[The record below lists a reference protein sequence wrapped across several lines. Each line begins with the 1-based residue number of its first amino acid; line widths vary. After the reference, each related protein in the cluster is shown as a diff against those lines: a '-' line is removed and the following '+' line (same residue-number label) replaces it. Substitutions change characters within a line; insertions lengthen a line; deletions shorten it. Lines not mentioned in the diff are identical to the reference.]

1 MRDDCRPDGDRE
13 LLHSVTGTRITVV
26 RAGLPRPAAEPGEL
40 VVSDDDVRAWVLS
53 GRVLGRV
60 GRYRTSRLLTE
71 RLSTSGRPMLAWALR
86 LMARDRSYIVDRE
99 GGERDV
105 TLGLLLRWSCQLTRE
120 VLEKDGLLRRAGRE
134 VRDVEQI
141 ARARPTPPRNRA
153 ANPLYL
159 RTDLSFGVRAGG
171 SVGHIA
177 GVLNELADAGAAPI
191 LMTTAPVPT
200 IRPHVEVH
208 HVAVPER
215 FWNFRELPTFVLN
228 AVFFDETMRAIDARA
243 ISFVYQRYSLNN
255 YAGLRL
261 AHRLNVP
268 FVLEYNGSE
277 IWMSRHWGRPLK
289 YEEIASRIELLNLNA
304 ADLIVVVSRAMRD
317 ELIAR
322 SVDGHRILVNPNAVD
337 PNRYTPAI
345 DGSAVRRRL
354 GLDGRTVLGF
364 ISTFQPWH
372 GAVVLA
378 RAFVALLNDHPEH
391 RGSVHLLMIG
401 TGAEA
406 DHARRVIEDAGFGD
420 AVTFTGLVAQE
431 SGPEHLAACDILVSP
446 HVPNADGSPFFGSPT
461 KLFEYMA
468 MGRGIVASNLDQI
481 GEVLRHGETAWLVPP
496 ADVAGLAE
504 GLDRLVRD
512 RALRDALGAAARRE
526 ALAQHT
532 WHAHVLR
539 TLEALDARIHA
550 SAA

>member
-1 MRDDCRPDGDRE
+1 VID
-13 LLHSVTGTRITVV
+13 HRITVV
-26 RAGLPRPAAEPGEL
+26 RSGLPLPPAEAGEL
-40 VVSDDDVRAWVLS
+40 VVSDEQVRAWVLS

-60 GRYRTSRLLTE
+60 GRYRTSRLVTE

-86 LMARDRSYIVDRE
+86 LMARDRSYIVDAE
-99 GGERDV
+99 GRERDF
-105 TLGLLLRWSCQLTRE
+105 TLELLLRWSWQLARE
-120 VLEKDGLLRRAGRE
+120 LMEKDALLRRVGRE
-134 VRDVEQI
+134 VHEVEQM
-141 ARARPTPPRNRA
+141 ARARHTPARSRA
-153 ANPLYL
+153 AAPLYL

-177 GVLNELADAGAAPI
+177 GVLNELADTGAAPM

-200 IRPHVEVH
+200 IRPEVEVH
-208 HVAVPER
+208 HVPVPER

-228 AVFFDETMRAIDARA
+228 SVFFDEALRAIDARA

-289 YEEIASRIELLNLNA
+289 YEDIASRIELLNLNA

-322 SVDGHRILVNPNAVD
+322 QVDSQRILVNPNAVD
-337 PNRYTPAI
+337 PNRYSPAI
-345 DGSAVRRRL
+345 GGSAVRRRL

-378 RAFVALLNDHPEH
+378 RAFVALLTNHPDH
-391 RGSVHLLMIG
+391 RGLVHLLMIG
-401 TGAEA
+401 AGAEA
-406 DHARRVIEDAGFGD
+406 AQARRVIEHAGFGD
-420 AVTFTGLVAQE
+420 SVTFTGLVAQE
-431 SGPEHLAACDILVSP
+431 EGPEHLAACDVLVSP

-468 MGRGIVASNLDQI
+468 MGRGIVASDLDQI

-496 ADVAGLAE
+496 ADVGMLAD

-512 RALRDALGAAARRE
+512 VALRNALGAAARRA
-526 ALAQHT
+526 ALAEHT

-539 TLEALDARIHA
+539 TLEALDARLHA

>member
-1 MRDDCRPDGDRE
+1 
-13 LLHSVTGTRITVV
+13 VTGTCITVV
-26 RAGLPRPAAEPGEL
+26 RGGLPLPSAAAGEL
-40 VVSDDDVRAWVLS
+40 VVSDDEVRSWVLS

-60 GRYRTSRLLTE
+60 GRYRTSRLVTE

-86 LMARDRSYIVDRE
+86 LMARDRSYIVDADGRE
-99 GGERDV
+99 REF
-105 TLGLLLRWSCQLTRE
+105 TLGLLLRWSWQLTRE
-120 VLEKDGLLRRAGRE
+120 ILEKDGLLRRVARE
-134 VRDVEQI
+134 VQDLEQI
-141 ARARPTPPRNRA
+141 ARVRPTPPRNRA

-177 GVLNELADAGAAPI
+177 GVLNELADTGAPPI

-200 IRPHVEVH
+200 VRPNVEVH

-228 AVFFDETMRAIDARA
+228 SVFFEETLRAIDARA

-289 YEEIASRIELLNLNA
+289 YEDIALRIELLNLNA

-322 SVDGHRILVNPNAVD
+322 RVDSHRILVNPNAVD

-345 DGSAVRRRL
+345 DGSTVRRRYR
-354 GLDGRTVLGF
+354 LDGRTVLGF

-378 RAFVALLNDHPEH
+378 QAFVALLNAHPEH
-391 RGSVHLLMIG
+391 RGLVHLLMIG
-401 TGAEA
+401 AGGEV
-406 DHARRVIEDAGFGD
+406 DQARRMIDGAGFGE

-431 SGPEHLAACDILVSP
+431 DGPEHLAACDILVSP

-468 MGRGIVASNLDQI
+468 TGRGIVASNLDQI

-496 ADVAGLAE
+496 ADVGGLAD

-512 RALRDALGAAARRE
+512 VALRDALGAAARRD

-539 TLEALDARIHA
+539 TLEALDARVHA

>member
-1 MRDDCRPDGDRE
+1 
-13 LLHSVTGTRITVV
+13 VTGSRLTVV
-26 RAGLPRPAAEPGEL
+26 RGGLPLPAAEPGEV
-40 VVSDDDVRAWVLS
+40 VVSDADVRSWVLS
-53 GRVLGRV
+53 GRVLQNIW
-60 GRYRTSRLLTE
+60 RYRTSRLLTE

-86 LMARDRSYIVDRE
+86 LMARDRSYIVDSEGCERE
-99 GGERDV
+99 FTV
-105 TLGLLLRWSCQLTRE
+105 GLLLRWSWQLARE
-120 VLEKDGLLRRAGRE
+120 AISKDALLRRTAREIQETNQISRGRS
-134 VRDVEQI
+134 
-141 ARARPTPPRNRA
+141 TPAWNRA
-153 ANPLYL
+153 AAPLYL

-177 GVLNELADAGAAPI
+177 GVLNELATISAPI

-200 IRPHVEVH
+200 VRAEVETH
-208 HVAVPER
+208 HVPVPER
-215 FWNFRELPTFVLN
+215 FWNFRELPTFGLN
-228 AVFFDETMRAIDARA
+228 AVFVDETLRAVDGRA

-261 AHRLNVP
+261 AHRLGVP
-268 FVLEYNGSE
+268 FILEYNGSE

-289 YEEIASRIELLNLNA
+289 YEDVASQIELLNLNA

-322 SVDGHRILVNPNAVD
+322 RVDEHRVLVNPNAVD
-337 PNRYTPAI
+337 PDRYSPAI
-345 DGSAVRRRL
+345 DGGAVRRRF

-378 RAFVALLNDHPEH
+378 RAFVALLTEHAEH
-391 RGSVHLLMIG
+391 RGAVRLLMIG
-401 TGAEA
+401 AGAEA
-406 DHARRVIEDAGFGD
+406 DQARRIIDGAGFGD
-420 AVTFTGLVAQE
+420 AVVFTGLVAQE
-431 SGPEHLAACDILVSP
+431 EGPAHLAACDVLVSP

-468 MGRGIVASNLDQI
+468 MGKGIVASNLDQI
-481 GEVLRHGETAWLVPP
+481 GEVLRHGDTGWLVPP
-496 ADVAGLAE
+496 ADVEQLAAGM
-504 GLDRLVRD
+504 DRLVRD
-512 RALRDALGAAARRE
+512 AALRHALGAAARRE

-532 WHAHVLR
+532 WQAHVRR
-539 TLEALDARIHA
+539 TLEALDARVHA